1 MTVLHPQDEEPLAR
15 FSGVFK
21 STRQQ
26 VCLAG
31 ATSKQLSY
39 TAACC
44 TWHLIIR
51 HGIHHGVLLPRCLE
65 HADRAATGVHTTG
78 SHFEELG
85 TAVDAAVVR
94 LSTVKVLWA
103 SRSGIFLSC
112 ETARFSCVPDLITSA
127 AVLCDDTIL

>member
-15 FSGVFK
+15 FSGVVK

-26 VCLAG
+26 VRLAG
-31 ATSKQLSY
+31 AASKQLSY

-44 TWHLIIR
+44 TWHLIIG
-51 HGIHHGVLLPRCLE
+51 HGTRIHHGVLVPLE
-65 HADRAATGVHTTG
+65 HVVDRAATGVHTTG
-78 SHFEELG
+78 SPFDDLG

-103 SRSGIFLSC
+103 SRSCMFL
-112 ETARFSCVPDLITSA
+112 V
-127 AVLCDDTIL
+127 V